1 MFCRK
6 SRQFHGKKPVQELLY
21 NKSFR
26 PIEPCNFIKKGHKH
40 RIQGFFICESAKV
53 LRASVLKNICEP
65 PAASLI
71 FDNIFFFYLRNSTAW
86 LSVKIQT
93 MSQVMNVFKVEILC
107 FIYFDVIIRQRLK
120 KNSSQSNE
128 VKTCGIVQQL
138 ILRML
143 RDLILQSLNG
153 DPT

>member
-1 MFCRK
+1 MGKHLCRSCFIIK
-6 SRQFHGKKPVQELLY
+6 VSDLFSPATLLKRDSNTGY
-21 NKSFR
+21 RVLFVK
-26 PIEPCNFIKKGHKH
+26 
-40 RIQGFFICESAKV
+40 SAKV
-53 LRASVLKNICEP
+53 LRAPIFKNICQR
-65 PAASLI
+65 PASSLI
-71 FDNIFFFYLRNSTAW
+71 LDNIFFFYLRNSTAG
-86 LSVKIQT
+86 LSIKIQT
-93 MSQVMNVFKVEILC
+93 MSQVLNVFKVEILC
-107 FIYFDVIIRQRLK
+107 FIYFDVIFRQRLK